1 MKKIKTTIPYHLVI
15 ELRKNIENKYSNLP
29 IQKSGYDIK
38 IFVKK
43 KMIEVLSRYVLLN
56 ELNLVNPVE
65 FNFNDFENS
74 IVNYNGSEYRVY
86 GYADYE
92 EFLYLERGSKNMNY
106 VFFKFYNNFRQVQV
120 IEHMKYD
127 DLLEYYKLD
136 KDEIQLRIQ
145 ISILEKRTQFKSV
158 EN

>member
-1 MKKIKTTIPYHLVI
+1 
-15 ELRKNIENKYSNLP
+15 
-29 IQKSGYDIK
+29 
-38 IFVKK
+38 
-43 KMIEVLSRYVLLN
+43 MIEVLSKYALLN
-56 ELNLVNPVE
+56 ELNLVNPEE

-74 IVNYNGSEYRVY
+74 IVNYKGSEYRVY

-92 EFLYLERGSKNMNY
+92 EFLYLERGSKNTNY
-106 VFFKFYNNFRQVQV
+106 VFYKFYNNFRQVQV

>member
-1 MKKIKTTIPYHLVI
+1 MKNLKSTIPYHLVI
-15 ELRKNIENKYSNLP
+15 ELRKNIENKYSNLS

-56 ELNLVNPVE
+56 ELNLANPEE

-92 EFLYLERGSKNMNY
+92 EFLYLERGSKNMYY
-106 VFFKFYNNFRQVQV
+106 VFFKFYNNFRKVQV
-120 IEHMKYD
+120 IEHIKYN
-127 DLLEYYKLD
+127 DLIEHYKLD
-136 KDEIQLRIQ
+136 KNEIQLRIP
-145 ISILEKRTQFKSV
+145 IGILEKNNQI
-158 EN
+158 